1 MNAIKGALARHPVLC
16 NSIVGYSVFASGD
29 VMAQRLDLTSEAGAS
44 AEWKWDHKRS
54 LSIGLL
60 GIVQNG
66 FLLRIWYRTLDKFVT
81 PKTDLKSVL
90 KKIACDE
97 VVFAPQLA
105 CSYLATSAYIQ
116 SPGDWNAVSD
126 NVQDKVV
133 TTWQNDLKLW
143 PMANLIGFSVVPRPI
158 RPLYASGVQLVWQC
172 YLSTTSFA
180 SPAGGDAEAAVAA
193 VATAVHTEIAYPH
206 LP

>member
-1 MNAIKGALARHPVLC
+1 MNAMKWLLARHPVLF

-29 VMAQRLDLTSEAGAS
+29 LMAQRLDMTSKAGAP

-90 KKIACDE
+90 KKIVCDE
-97 VVFAPQLA
+97 AVFAPQLA

-126 NVQDKVV
+126 NVQNKVV

-143 PMANLIGFSVVPRPI
+143 PMANLVGFSLVPRPI
-158 RPLYASGVQLVWQC
+158 RPLYASGVQLIWQC
-172 YLSTTSFA
+172 YLSSTSFA
-180 SPAGGDAEAAVAA
+180 GSAEGDAEAAVAA
-193 VATAVHTEIAYPH
+193 VATAVQTEIVYPN

>member
-1 MNAIKGALARHPVLC
+1 MNAIKGALARHPILF

-29 VMAQRLDLTSEAGAS
+29 VMAQRLDVSPEAGGG
-44 AEWKWDHKRS
+44 AEWEWDHKRS

-97 VVFAPQLA
+97 AIFAPQLA

-126 NVQDKVV
+126 NVQNKVV

-143 PMANLIGFSVVPRPI
+143 PIANLIGFSFVPRPI
-158 RPLYASGVQLVWQC
+158 RPLYASGVQLIWQC
-172 YLSTTSFA
+172 YLSTTGFA
-180 SPAGGDAEAAVAA
+180 GSAGDDAGAAVAA
-193 VATAVHTEIAYPH
+193 VATAVQTEAT
-206 LP
+206 

>member
-1 MNAIKGALARHPVLC
+1 MNAIKGAYGRHPALFQSVM
-16 NSIVGYSVFASGD
+16 GYGVFASGD
-29 VMAQRLDLTSEAGAS
+29 VMAQRLADPDLD
-44 AEWKWDHKRS
+44 WNHRRS

-97 VVFAPQLA
+97 AVFAPQLA

-116 SPGDWNAVSD
+116 SPGDWEAVGE
-126 NVQDKVV
+126 NVKGKVF

-143 PMANLIGFSVVPRPI
+143 PMANLIGFSLVPRSI
-158 RPLYASGVQLVWQC
+158 RPLYTSSVQLVWQC
-172 YLSTTSFA
+172 YLST
-180 SPAGGDAEAAVAA
+180 AGFGAPSDGGEVATVAAAV
-193 VATAVHTEIAYPH
+193 
-206 LP
+206 